1 MKPRAIPIR
10 PSYYPHVK
18 IAITGG
24 TGFVGRHLADSLAR
38 EAHEVAIVGRSATGV
53 GACSVDDEPALR
65 RAFEGCDAVAHCAG
79 INREIGRQTY
89 RNVHVRGTR
98 AVVRAAEA
106 VGARKIVLLSFLRAR
121 PACGSAY
128 HESKYA
134 AEEIARA
141 SKLDWTIVRSGV
153 IYGRGDHILD
163 HLSHALHTFPVF
175 GLVGFRDRPI
185 APVAVADVVRI
196 LKASLVEGAL
206 SRMRVAVVGPE
217 VIPLGEAVRRVAE
230 VLSKKPV
237 YVRLPIW
244 SHYLLARVFD
254 LAMKV
259 PLVSAA
265 QVRIL
270 LEGVAEPSPGCDP
283 LPVSLQP
290 EVRLTSDSIPR
301 GLPPPSSFGLTD
313 LRCCF
318 QAR

>member
-1 MKPRAIPIR
+1 M
-10 PSYYPHVK
+10 K

-24 TGFVGRHLADSLAR
+24 TGFVGRHLAESLVR
-38 EAHEVAIVGRSATGV
+38 DGHEVVIVARS
-53 GACSVDDEPALR
+53 GAVPCSVDDEAGLR

-89 RNVHVRGTR
+89 QNVHVRGTR

-106 VGARKIVLLSFLRAR
+106 AGARKIVVLSFLRAR
-121 PACGSAY
+121 PACGSGY

-134 AEEIARA
+134 AEEVARG
-141 SKLDWTIVRSGV
+141 SGLDWTVVRSGV
-153 IYGRGDHILD
+153 IYGRGDHMLD

-196 LKASLVEGAL
+196 LKAAVVEGAL
-206 SRMRVAVVGPE
+206 SRKRVAVVGPE

-230 VLSKKPV
+230 VVGRNPV
-237 YVRLPIW
+237 YVRIPVW
-244 SHYLLARVFD
+244 SHYLLARVFEI
-254 LAMKV
+254 AMKV

-270 LEGVAEPSPGCDP
+270 SEGVVEPSPGCDP
-283 LPVSLQP
+283 LPASLRP
-290 EVRLTSDSIPR
+290 ATRFTSDQIR
-301 GLPPPSSFGLTD
+301 LGLPLPAPFGLSD
-313 LRCCF
+313 LRCCLL
-318 QAR
+318 AH